1 MKSLALLNA
10 NGVKMKIEQVLE
22 RMKVAALHSGRSLDE
37 ITLVIVTKNHPLEEI
52 LPLYH
57 QGFLDF
63 GENRVQEAFSKMGQK
78 NIRWHLIGHLQKKK
92 VKKVIG
98 KFHLIHSVD
107 SLELAESL
115 SKASGEAGI
124 TTHILLQV
132 NVSGEE
138 TKQGLSPQEWE
149 KVRNEVFSL
158 PHLKIEGLM
167 TMAPLTEDTSL
178 IRHVFSQLKKMRDSW
193 GLKHLSMGMSHD
205 FEIAI
210 EEGATIVRIG
220 SAIFNS

>member
-1 MKSLALLNA
+1 MQTALVFERIKAALLKA
-10 NGVKMKIEQVLE
+10 
-22 RMKVAALHSGRSLDE
+22 GRKLDE
-37 ITLVIVTKNHPLEEI
+37 ITLVIVTKNRLFEEI
-52 LPLYH
+52 LPLYQ

-63 GENRVQEAFSKMGQK
+63 GENKVQEALSKMGSE
-78 NIRWHLIGHLQKKK
+78 NIRWHLIGHLQKNK

-107 SLELAESL
+107 SLELAECL

-132 NVSGEE
+132 NVSGEA
-138 TKQGLSPQEWE
+138 TKQGLSPHEWE
-149 KVRNEVFSL
+149 KVRTAVLQL
-158 PHLKIEGLM
+158 PHLAIEGLM
-167 TMAPLTEDTSL
+167 TMAPLTEDTDL
-178 IRHVFSQLKKMRDSW
+178 IHRVFRELRKMRDAW

-210 EEGATIVRIG
+210 EEGATLLRIG
-220 SAIFNS
+220 SAIFQ